1 MTGGLQWLSSDVEGT
16 LSVARVADDCMHPCM
31 RNLYLIAC
39 RQVMHV
45 LVVAEY
51 VLEFLFVA
59 RMAANVPPS

>member
-1 MTGGLQWLSSDVEGT
+1 MCCNGFRVMSRGFCLWRVWPLTACT
-16 LSVARVADDCMHPCM
+16 LACA
-31 RNLYLIAC
+31 NLFSIAC

-59 RMAANVPPS
+59 RMAANAPSS